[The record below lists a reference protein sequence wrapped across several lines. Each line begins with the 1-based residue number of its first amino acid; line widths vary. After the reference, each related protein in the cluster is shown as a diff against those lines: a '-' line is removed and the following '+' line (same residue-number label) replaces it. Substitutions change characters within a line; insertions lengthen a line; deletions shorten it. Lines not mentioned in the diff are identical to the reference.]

1 MGRPKA
7 SLDWG
12 GKTLLQHQ
20 IDVLTESG
28 CDPVIVV
35 LGSRAHQL
43 RARID
48 CAAPC
53 RVIENAAYR
62 SGRASSI
69 RVGVQHIPDDVGA
82 IVVAS
87 VDSPLSSETVA
98 NLVASWDEEPPAILV
113 PRFEGRNGHPALF
126 SGELLSDLRTVQES
140 TLGLKAVRDA
150 HRDAT
155 RFLDVDDALTTQNLN
170 TPEDYA
176 TAVTRWFPPH
186 A

>member
-7 SLDWG
+7 LLDWG
-12 GKTLLQHQ
+12 GKILIQHQ
-20 IDVLTESG
+20 IDALASAG
-28 CDPVIVV
+28 CDPIITV
-35 LGSRAHQL
+35 LGARAHQL
-43 RARID
+43 RARIK
-48 CAAPC
+48 CVPPC

-69 RVGVQHIPDDVGA
+69 RTGARRLPSDVGA
-82 IVVAS
+82 VVVAS
-87 VDSPLSSETVA
+87 VDSPLSADTLST
-98 NLVASWDEEPPAILV
+98 LVASWREEPTAIVV

-126 SGELLSDLRTVQES
+126 SGELLDELRAVQES
-140 TLGLKAVRDA
+140 TLGLKAVREA
-150 HRDAT
+150 HRDGT

-176 TAVTRWFPPH
+176 EAVTRWFPPH